1 VTGELTAFVPL
12 PLLAGAGFIAGAI
25 VGSFLATI
33 LVRWPAGRSVVS
45 GRSQCD
51 GCGTALGAAELV
63 PILSFLVVRGRC
75 RRCGAGID
83 KRHML
88 IELAAGLIGL
98 VALLAHSLPLAIA
111 TMVFG
116 LFLLILAALDAEHQW
131 LPDAL
136 TLPLIPLGLLAA
148 WIGWGPP
155 LLDRALGAVAGAGL
169 LWGLAWLYRRL
180 RGREGIGGGDPKLLA
195 GIGAW
200 VGVLQLPMV
209 LLGAGLFGLVAV
221 ALMQARGTRVA
232 AMTRLPLGT
241 LMALAAWPIWL
252 VSGHIYSADVQSL
265 LL

>member
-1 VTGELTAFVPL
+1 VPL

-116 LFLLILAALDAEHQW
+116 LFLLILGPPSDAEHQVASGRADPSSAHRSGCW
-131 LPDAL
+131 RADRLGDRRCWIVRSALSRAPDC
-136 TLPLIPLGLLAA
+136 
-148 WIGWGPP
+148 
-155 LLDRALGAVAGAGL
+155 
-169 LWGLAWLYRRL
+169 LWGFGVAFPGGCAVVRASS
-180 RGREGIGGGDPKLLA
+180 GGDPKLLA

-200 VGVLQLPMV
+200 WRSALPMV
-209 LLGAGLFGLVAV
+209 LLGAGLFGPGRGCVD
-221 ALMQARGTRVA
+221 ARRVA
-232 AMTRLPLGT
+232 RVFAAITRLPPGR
-241 LMALAAWPIWL
+241 
-252 VSGHIYSADVQSL
+252 
-265 LL
+265 